1 MDIIS
6 ILIGITIFSV
16 IVCLIV
22 MYIALQGIAT
32 AVQET
37 EEAEKIEEIEEQPE
51 LKECEFCG
59 FLTDSPCTEPPA
71 ALCEQAMDMMD
82 RQTGR
87 LKY

>member
-6 ILIGITIFSV
+6 ILIGITICTV

-32 AVQET
+32 AMR
-37 EEAEKIEEIEEQPE
+37 EAEEVEKIEEQPE
-51 LKECEFCG
+51 LEECEFCG

-71 ALCEQAMDMMD
+71 AFCEQAMELID
-82 RQTGR
+82 RNTQR
-87 LKY
+87 KEF